1 MRKMSDIRYVTSS
14 ESGKNIYLDLNRNV
28 DGYDYKKHSALIYG
42 SVGLDVIV
50 ATEGEETDARNLLS
64 SEDAILF
71 SGAWADYEKDLT
83 SESGAIVFTR
93 TVNGNDEKIIV
104 ANGQIALTRDLLV
117 FSDGAVLSNNA
128 RTELTKDLSVSA
140 SGLGTFWDNSV
151 QSGSPE
157 TVVSADSDGS
167 VTAYGLNTAG
177 VSFAPSFE
185 DVSLDLYGS
194 NGVDSVYVTKGTEVI
209 ATKLLGGE
217 DIVYFTGNWGD
228 YDKDLTSVSGAIV
241 FSRTVGGEEE
251 TVYVSNGQVAFT
263 RDKLVFADG
272 SITTDKVREALTTD
286 PDADTD
292 DLPDWNSGEKTPGL
306 GWEPINFA
314 VRDVNSNSVL
324 AVYAEGTYKF
334 QVTIPSDG
342 FDATTTEIAAWNALA
357 SGQKPLATFDVNG
370 QTVTAEL
377 SATSGYVLTFNVTL
391 PANIPTGD
399 DMSLVKLEP
408 RGATNMTAN
417 GEAVKGE
424 FSLPV
429 SGAVIVDNGDPVFT
443 SLASA
448 TVDENSS
455 GLIATV
461 TVNDTVDVDYSLS
474 GVDSALF
481 QINSLGQISV
491 IDGSAL
497 NYEEQQSYEFVVTAT
512 DQFNNSS
519 DQNFT
524 LTLNDVND
532 RPVVDEIPVLSA
544 VIGQSFSGSIASY
557 FSDEDTGD
565 SLTFSATGLPT
576 GLTISSAG
584 LVSGTATSSGVT
596 TVTITATDSKGLTVS
611 QAVDISVN
619 NGLVI
624 SSVLDGVSE
633 LDVRSDI
640 VLNFATTA
648 VVGTGNIT
656 IRNVSNT
663 TSKNGFDGENTS
675 HSDIVIDV
683 KSSAVH
689 LSADG
694 ASVRI
699 ELPGDLDLS
708 NNYSIV
714 VDEGAFV
721 NGSGDKFSAV
731 AQGEIVF
738 STVTPSSS
746 GQTAKVVDD
755 SSNSLADGA
764 KWFDHQLGNFGAG
777 TYGAEVELKDTEA
790 MLVIGR
796 DTDSTYAI
804 TLSEGI
810 YLGYDNFGDDDSIY
824 IDQAYGS
831 TTNIVS
837 VDTISVG
844 SGTGSYDSRLIF
856 ASSTGTAAV
865 QLNIEGQDGEV
876 ADSFTVA
883 EGGENSFELL
893 LGANAQPVIS
903 G

>member
-1 MRKMSDIRYVTSS
+1 MSDIRYVTSS
-14 ESGKNIYLDLNRNV
+14 ESGKNVFLDLNRNV

-42 SVGLDVIV
+42 SIGLDVIV

-71 SGAWADYEKDLT
+71 SGAWADYQKDLT

-93 TVNGNDEKIIV
+93 TVNGSDEKVVV
-104 ANGQIALTRDLLV
+104 ANGQIAFTRDLLV
-117 FSDGAVLSNNA
+117 FADGAILSSDA
-128 RTELTKDLSVSA
+128 RTELTTDLSVSA
-140 SGLGTFWDNSV
+140 SGLGTLWDTSV

-157 TVVSADSDGS
+157 TVVSAAADGS
-167 VTAYGLNTAG
+167 VKAYADNAAG

-185 DVSLDLYGS
+185 GVSLDLYGS
-194 NGVDSVYVTKGTEVI
+194 NSSDSVYVTKGTEVY
-209 ATKLLGGE
+209 ANKLLGGE
-217 DIVYFTGNWGD
+217 DIIYFTGNWAD

-241 FSRTVGGEEE
+241 FSRTVGGAEE

-272 SITTDKVREALTTD
+272 SITTDKVREGLTVD
-286 PDADTD
+286 PDAGTG
-292 DLPDWNSGEKTPGL
+292 DLPDWNSGDKTPGL
-306 GWEPINFA
+306 GWEPTNFA

-324 AVYAEGTYKF
+324 AVYGEGTYKF
-334 QVTIPSDG
+334 QVTLPSDG
-342 FDATTTEIAAWNALA
+342 FDATAAEIGAWNELA
-357 SGQKPLATFDVNG
+357 NGQRPLATFDVNG

-408 RGATNMTAN
+408 RGATNMTSN

-443 SLASA
+443 SVASA

-455 GLIATV
+455 GLIVAA

-474 GVDSALF
+474 GADSALF
-481 QINSLGQISV
+481 QINSLGQISA

-497 NYEEQQSYEFVVTAT
+497 NFEEQQTYEFVVTAT

-519 DQNFT
+519 DQNFV

-532 RPVVDEIPVLSA
+532 RPAAEDIPVLSA
-544 VIGQSFSGSIASY
+544 VSGQSFSGNIASY
-557 FSDEDTGD
+557 FSDEDAGD
-565 SLTFSATGLPT
+565 SLTFSATGLPA

-584 LVSGTATSSGVT
+584 VVSGTATASGVST
-596 TVTITATDSKGLTVS
+596 ATITATDSKGLTVT
-611 QAVDISVN
+611 QTVDISVN

-648 VVGTGNIT
+648 VLGTGNIT

-663 TSKNGFDGENTS
+663 TSKNGFDGESTS

-683 KSSAVH
+683 TSSAVN

-699 ELPGDLDLS
+699 TLPGDLDLS

-721 NGSGDKFSAV
+721 NNSGDNFSAV

-755 SSNSLADGA
+755 SSNSLANGA
-764 KWFDHQLGNFGAG
+764 EWFDHQLGNFGAG
-777 TYGAEVELKDTEA
+777 TYGAEVDLKDTEA

-796 DTDSTYAI
+796 DTDSSYAI

-844 SGTGSYDSRLIF
+844 SGTGNYDSRLIF